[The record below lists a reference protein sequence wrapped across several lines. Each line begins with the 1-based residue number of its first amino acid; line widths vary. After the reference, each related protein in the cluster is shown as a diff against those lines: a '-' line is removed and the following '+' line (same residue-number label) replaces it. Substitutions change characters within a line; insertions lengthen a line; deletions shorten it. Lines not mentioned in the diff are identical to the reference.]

1 MPSLQPSPGQ
11 PLATDACR
19 CGDLFALTLADQG
32 LSLARGETRTLQL
45 NLGFLCDLACRHCH
59 LEAGPL
65 RREVMSRATMDEVI
79 AYARRVPFA
88 VIDITGGA
96 PELVP
101 GLSYLLQQLAPLTH
115 KLMLRS
121 NLTAIAEEGRDALLA
136 TCVAQRVAIVA
147 SFPAL
152 NPNQADAQR
161 GKGVFER
168 SLATLRR
175 LNGLG
180 YGLPGSGLELDLV
193 ASPAGA
199 FLPVGQAAAEK
210 RFKRELADKWGIVFN
225 QLYTFANVP
234 LGRFRQWLQRTE
246 NFDNYLTS
254 LREAFNPCTIEG
266 LMCRQLVSVAWD
278 GTVYDCDFNLAAGL
292 PLGGERKHVSQL
304 QQRPPAGAAIAT
316 GDHCFACTAGS
327 GFT

>member
-1 MPSLQPSPGQ
+1 MSSTLPPSAAPEDDCS
-11 PLATDACR
+11 CS
-19 CGDLFALTLADQG
+19 DLFARTLAKHN
-32 LSLARGETRTLQL
+32 LNLARADTQTLQL

-59 LEAGPL
+59 LDAGPH

-79 AYARRVPFA
+79 AYAQRVPFA
-88 VIDITGGA
+88 QIDITGGA
-96 PELVP
+96 PELLP
-101 GLSYLLQQLAPLTH
+101 DLPYLLQSLAPLTG
-115 KLMLRS
+115 KLLLRS
-121 NLTAIAEEGRDALLA
+121 NLTAIAEEGREALLQ
-136 TCVAQRVAIVA
+136 TCIAQRVAIVA

-152 NPNQADAQR
+152 NPSQANAQR
-161 GKGVFER
+161 GDGVFER
-168 SLATLRR
+168 SLATLHQ
-175 LNGLG
+175 LNALG
-180 YGLPGSGLELDLV
+180 YGLPGSGLELHLV

-199 FLPVGQAAAEK
+199 FLPVGQAQAEK

-234 LGRFRQWLQRTE
+234 LGRFRQWLQRSG
-246 NFDNYLTS
+246 NFDSYLAS
-254 LREAFNPCTIEG
+254 LQTAFNPCTIEG

-278 GTVYDCDFNLAAGL
+278 GTLYDCDFNLAASI

-304 QQRPPAGAAIAT
+304 QQRPAAGTPIAT

>member
-1 MPSLQPSPGQ
+1 MPNRHPSPETPDSAEDYG
-11 PLATDACR
+11 CSE
-19 CGDLFALTLADQG
+19 LFAHTLAEQRLTLT
-32 LSLARGETRTLQL
+32 RGDTQTLQL

-59 LEAGPL
+59 LEAGPQ
-65 RREVMSRATMDEVI
+65 RREVMSRETMDEVI
-79 AYARRVPFA
+79 AYAQRVPFA

-101 GLSYLLQQLAPLTH
+101 ELPYLLQSLAPLTG

-121 NLTAIAEEGRDALLA
+121 NLTAIAEEGRRALLA
-136 TCVAQRVAIVA
+136 TCVKHQVAIVA
-147 SFPAL
+147 SFPSL
-152 NPNQADAQR
+152 NAGQANAQR
-161 GKGVFER
+161 GNGVFER
-168 SLATLRR
+168 SLETLRQ
-175 LNGLG
+175 LNALG

-199 FLPVGQAAAEK
+199 FLPAGQAQAEK

-234 LGRFRQWLQRTE
+234 LGRFRTWLE
-246 NFDNYLTS
+246 KSGNFDSYLGS
-254 LREAFNPCTIEG
+254 LREAFNPCTVEG

-278 GTVYDCDFNLAAGL
+278 GTLYDCDFNLAAGL

-304 QQRPPAGAAIAT
+304 QHRPEAGAAIAT
-316 GDHCFACTAGS
+316 GEHCFACTAGS

>member
-1 MPSLQPSPGQ
+1 MSE
-11 PLATDACR
+11 PLETADPAEDCS
-19 CGDLFALTLADQG
+19 CHDLFARTLAEQRLTLT
-32 LSLARGETRTLQL
+32 RGDTQTLQL

-59 LEAGPL
+59 LEAGPE
-65 RREVMSRATMDEVI
+65 RREVMTRATMDEVI
-79 AYARRVPFA
+79 AYAKRVPFG

-101 GLSYLLQQLAPLTH
+101 DLPYLLQNLAPLTA

-121 NLTAIAEEGRDALLA
+121 NLTAIADKGRMALLN
-136 TCVAQRVAIVA
+136 TCVELKVAIVA
-147 SFPAL
+147 SFPSL
-152 NPNQADAQR
+152 NAGQANAQR
-161 GKGVFER
+161 GGGVFDR
-168 SLATLRR
+168 SLETLRQ
-175 LNGLG
+175 LNALG

-199 FLPVGQAAAEK
+199 FLPAGQAQVEK

-234 LGRFRQWLQRTE
+234 LGRFRKWLE
-246 NFDNYLTS
+246 KSGNFDDYLGS
-254 LREAFNPCTIEG
+254 LREAFNPCTIDG
-266 LMCRQLVSVAWD
+266 LMCRHLVSVAWD
-278 GTVYDCDFNLAAGL
+278 GTLYDCDFNLAAGL

-304 QQRPPAGAAIAT
+304 QQRPEAGAAIAT
-316 GDHCFACTAGS
+316 GEHCFACTAGS

>member
-1 MPSLQPSPGQ
+1 MPSLQPAPGQ
-11 PLATDACR
+11 PIAADD
-19 CGDLFALTLADQG
+19 CGCSDLFARTLAENS
-32 LSLARGETRTLQL
+32 LSLTRGGTQTLQL

-59 LEAGPL
+59 LEAGPH
-65 RREVMSRATMDEVI
+65 RWEVMSRATMDQVI
-79 AYARRVPFA
+79 AYAGRVTFA

-101 GLSYLLQQLAPLTH
+101 DLPYLLQQLAPLTG

-121 NLTAIAEEGRDALLA
+121 NLTAIAGEERKALLD
-136 TCVAQRVAIVA
+136 TCVAQQVAIVA
-147 SFPAL
+147 SFPSL
-152 NPNQADAQR
+152 NAGQANAQR
-161 GKGVFER
+161 GDGVFER
-168 SLATLRR
+168 SLETLHQ
-175 LNGLG
+175 LNALG
-180 YGLPGSGLELDLV
+180 YGLPGSGLELHLV

-199 FLPVGQAAAEK
+199 FLPTGQAQAEK

-234 LGRFRQWLQRTE
+234 LGRFRHWLQRSG
-246 NFDNYLTS
+246 NFDSYLAS
-254 LREAFNPCTIEG
+254 LREAFNPCTVEG

-278 GTVYDCDFNLAAGL
+278 GSLYDCDFNLAAGI
-292 PLGGERKHVSQL
+292 PLGGEAKHISQL
-304 QQRPPAGAAIAT
+304 HQRPPAGATIAT